1 MKNYA
6 LHQAEFAGFAP
17 GAANL
22 ATLYRNWQ
30 ARRSVRSLE
39 KLDDHLLQ
47 DMGVSR
53 HDISMALQLPLD
65 VNPGLYLESHNRG

>member
-17 GAANL
+17 GVANL
-22 ATLYRNWQ
+22 ATLFRNWR
-30 ARRSVRSLE
+30 ARRAVRSLA
-39 KLDDHLLQ
+39 KLDDHLLR
-47 DMGVSR
+47 DMGLSR
-53 HDISMALQLPLD
+53 HDISIALQLPLD